1 MTHPSGQTPHP
12 HLRTD
17 RWIVLFLAGPVIWYV
32 FFWVVYLMAE
42 AACVSTLAFTETAG
56 LPTVSLLTIALTLIT
71 AVPVVWF
78 MVRAFRAFRLSDSNS
93 PHHALVKAGGI
104 LGISFFVATVF
115 VGLPALFFRPC

>member
-1 MTHPSGQTPHP
+1 MTHPSGQRPHP
-12 HLRTD
+12 HLRPD

-42 AACVSTLAFTETAG
+42 AACVSSLALTETAG
-56 LPTVSLLTIALTLIT
+56 LPTVSLITIALTLIS

-78 MVRAFRAFRLSDSNS
+78 MVHAFRKADGDS
-93 PHHALVKAGGI
+93 PHRALVMAGGV

-115 VGLPALFFRPC
+115 VGLPALFFSPC

>member
-1 MTHPSGQTPHP
+1 M
-12 HLRTD
+12 
-17 RWIVLFLAGPVIWYV
+17 IWYL

-56 LPTVSLLTIALTLIT
+56 LPTVSLITIALTLIT
-71 AVPVVWF
+71 AIPVVWF
-78 MVRAFRAFRLSDSNS
+78 MVRAFRLSEDDS